1 MNIRSKNRHTSLKG
15 NSTYMKKNKIQ
26 EPSIVK
32 ENMQYLWYIL
42 AFALGLD
49 GLILLVQLLD
59 GQAFDFTL
67 YKVLITLSMVFI
79 PLTTVNII
87 YFFKKYFLHH
97 CQTKSQILLL
107 KVIALFVGV
116 SIGTVIFELIF
127 NHLGFVDDDYIALG
141 SLQFS
146 PSTTEVITNNF
157 IAAFVG
163 IPIFLRQQVK
173 ENSKREL
180 EQKTEQL
187 EKVHQL
193 NIQSQLEA
201 LQAKV
206 NPHFLYNSL
215 NSIASLIHV
224 DPNKAEQMVLSL
236 SELFRYSLNNSNGQ
250 LSTVAKEVKMV
261 ETYLSIESIR
271 FGDNLTTTIDVAK
284 GLEQVEIPRFLL
296 QPMVENA
303 IKHGTSKILNGKIE
317 LKIFRKNNDL
327 IFTIADNGPD
337 FPTDFDLGYGI
348 KCVSDQLELLYKNK
362 HSFSMLNKPKKKVEI
377 ILQNI
382 FTNV

>member
-1 MNIRSKNRHTSLKG
+1 
-15 NSTYMKKNKIQ
+15 MKKNKIQ

-32 ENMQYLWYIL
+32 ENLQYLWYIL

-67 YKVLITLSMVFI
+67 YKILITLSMVFI

-87 YFFKKYFLHH
+87 YFFKKYFLHY
-97 CQTKSQILLL
+97 CQTKGQILLL
-107 KVIALFVGV
+107 KVMGLFIGV
-116 SIGTVIFELIF
+116 SMGTIIFELIF

-146 PSTTEVITNNF
+146 PSLSEVITNNF

-180 EQKTEQL
+180 EQKTKQL

-224 DPNKAEQMVLSL
+224 NPNKAEQMVLSL

-337 FPTDFDLGYGI
+337 FPADFDLGYGI

-362 HSFSMLNKPKKKVEI
+362 HSFSMLNKPKKQVEI